1 MLKHR
6 AFAAVLWSGGDTVLR
21 QGLQLLA
28 TVILARLLSPSDF
41 GLVAMLALFMAT
53 AYVLMDGGFAAAL
66 IQCRDVDHVD
76 ESTVFWCNLAA
87 GLVLTA
93 LIFIGAPLIAD
104 LYDAPIL
111 LPLARLMSLGCLLAS
126 IGSIHGTLLTRR
138 LDFRT
143 QAKAGAIAACISGAT
158 AIFLAMRG
166 HGVWALAAQSLGM
179 AASLSALLWM
189 LHPWRPAFTFSRR
202 SLDKLFGFGGFH
214 LASSLLEVGYSRLYT
229 VVIGS
234 LFGARELGLYA
245 SAENTRQIPGSLFGG
260 LVARVALPVFSAAAH
275 DRQLLRRG
283 IQLSIRGTMVANVPV
298 MLGIAALAEPVVI
311 VLFGDQWIPAAPFLQ
326 VLCLAGVLY
335 PMHAVN
341 LHALMAL
348 GEARL
353 MFRLELIKKA
363 IGLALIAGGAWHGAM
378 GVAWSQVLF
387 SVAAMAIN
395 AHYTKRWL
403 GYGAMAQVRELL
415 PFASVAALVALAVH
429 FAGGAWDAPAI
440 AKVLVL
446 GGAGALAYVTILAVA
461 RIDAIRDIA
470 VLVRGPRAGTQP

>member
-28 TVILARLLSPSDF
+28 TVVLARLLSPSDF
-41 GLVAMLALFMAT
+41 GVVAMLALFMAT
-53 AYVLMDGGFAAAL
+53 AFVLMDGGFSAAL
-66 IQCRDVDHVD
+66 IQRRDIDHVD

-87 GLVLTA
+87 GLLLT
-93 LIFIGAPLIAD
+93 LLMFSGAPLIAD
-104 LYDAPIL
+104 LFDAPIL
-111 LPLARLMSLGCLLAS
+111 VPLTRVMSLGCLFAS

-143 QAKAGAIAACISGAT
+143 QAKASTIAASLSGVVAIS
-158 AIFLAMRG
+158 LAMRG
-166 HGVWALAAQSLGM
+166 HGVWALAAQSLVM
-179 AASLSALLWM
+179 SASLSGLLWM

-202 SLDKLFGFGGFH
+202 SLNKLFGFGGFH

-245 SAENTRQIPGSLFGG
+245 NAENTRQIPGSLFGG
-260 LVARVALPVFSAAAH
+260 LVARVALPVYSAAAH
-275 DRQLLRRG
+275 DRPLLRRG

-298 MLGIAALAEPVVI
+298 MLGMAALAEPIVA
-311 VLFGDQWIPAAPFLQ
+311 VLFGHQWIPAAPLLQ

-341 LHALMAL
+341 LHALMAM

-363 IGLALIAGGAWHGAM
+363 IGLALIVAGAWHGAM

-387 SVAAMAIN
+387 SVAAMAVN
-395 AHYTKRWL
+395 AHYTKRRL
-403 GYGAMAQVRELL
+403 GYGTASQLREVL
-415 PFASVAALVALAVH
+415 PFASVAAVIALAMH
-429 FAGGAWDAPAI
+429 FAGAAWDAPAL

-446 GGAGALAYVTILAVA
+446 GGFGALAYLSILTVT
-461 RIDAIRDIA
+461 RIEALEDIA
-470 VLVRGPRAGTQP
+470 LLLRGPRPGTQP